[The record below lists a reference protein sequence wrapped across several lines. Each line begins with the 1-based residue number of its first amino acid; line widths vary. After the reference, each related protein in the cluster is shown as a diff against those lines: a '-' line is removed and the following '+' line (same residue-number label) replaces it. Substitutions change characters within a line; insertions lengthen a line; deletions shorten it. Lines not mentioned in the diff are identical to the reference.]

1 MTRSGSDRTISQGV
15 RPDMMPPHA
24 PWRVRSSLALLVLL
38 LVLLAAASAC
48 SGGSGTTNPIGI
60 ARIQPSTANA
70 GVTATIVGDRVQI
83 HNGLQMPVEY
93 ALIEEYW
100 LEHALASWCFGS
112 GGCGT
117 TIEHGQTATP
127 LVSSGDHMT
136 PSATKL
142 VVVWWSTPEE
152 PPPMGAP
159 STPYEIV
166 LDVR

>member
-1 MTRSGSDRTISQGV
+1 MKSFRV
-15 RPDMMPPHA
+15 HA
-24 PWRVRSSLALLVLL
+24 HAKSCLVALALV
-38 LVLLAAASAC
+38 AGC
-48 SGGSGTTNPIGI
+48 GGGSGTTNPLAVGV
-60 ARIQPSTANA
+60 
-70 GVTATIVGDRVQI
+70 GVTATIVGDQVQI
-83 HNGLQMPVEY
+83 RNDLQMPIEY

-127 LVSSGDHMT
+127 LISSGDHMS

-142 VVVWWSTPEE
+142 VVVWWSIPEE
-152 PPPMGAP
+152 PPPMGGP
-159 STPYEIV
+159 STPYKIV

>member
-1 MTRSGSDRTISQGV
+1 MQLARLARTRHVNSITFAVLVAACGDTYSTLPYV
-15 RPDMMPPHA
+15 A
-24 PWRVRSSLALLVLL
+24 PSIQTSSP
-38 LVLLAAASAC
+38 
-48 SGGSGTTNPIGI
+48 T
-60 ARIQPSTANA
+60 A

-83 HNGLQMPVEY
+83 RNDLPLPVEY

-117 TIEHGQTATP
+117 TILHGQTASP
-127 LVSSGDHMT
+127 LISSADGMT

-142 VVVWWSTPEE
+142 VVVWWPIPDE
-152 PPPMGAP
+152 PPPMGVP
-159 STPYEIV
+159 TTPYKIV

>member
-1 MTRSGSDRTISQGV
+1 MNPV
-15 RPDMMPPHA
+15 RLYRHA
-24 PWRVRSSLALLVLL
+24 AFCLVSLM
-38 LVLLAAASAC
+38 LAVGC
-48 SGGSGTTNPIGI
+48 SGGSGAANPVGI
-60 ARIQPSTANA
+60 ARIQPQSGAA

-83 HNGLQMPVEY
+83 RNDLQMPVEY

-117 TIEHGQTATP
+117 TVLPGRTATP

-136 PSATKL
+136 SSATKL
-142 VVVWWSTPEE
+142 VVVWWSIPDE
-152 PPPMGAP
+152 PPPMGRP
-159 STPYEIV
+159 STPYKIV